1 MCSIKRSFTT
11 VLQSFY
17 DCLLSNFRTTSISTC
32 LFNGRHDFQLRC
44 AAEGNN
50 FVTVLWLSAEHD
62 PKCTQLFNMF
72 LAVDMLQQNKS
83 MLSRKR
89 NKLSKMTAKRLRLF
103 IKYLI
108 FIILRFRL
116 RMLSHNRNFGKWNLG
131 IGLGSTNQ
139 NYWDAL
145 LFVCTYMVL
154 Y

>member
-72 LAVDMLQQNKS
+72 LADMLQQNKS

-108 FIILRFRL
+108 FIILHFRL
-116 RMLSHNRNFGKWNLG
+116 RMLFHNRNFG
-131 IGLGSTNQ
+131 IGLESTNQ